1 MQSGMKRLCAQ
12 EKRNIKMIKNQIG
25 KPLIEEDVDVLTD
38 ELVAANNAIVVW
50 NDDVNTFDWVIES
63 LIEVCDHTPES
74 AEQCALIIHYA
85 GKHAVRKGSFDDL
98 RPKCEALL
106 DRGIAATIQ

>member
-1 MQSGMKRLCAQ
+1 MYALSDNGIVMARIEAH
-12 EKRNIKMIKNQIG
+12 N
-25 KPLIEEDVDVLTD
+25 KPFVEEDTDVLVD
-38 ELVAANNAIVVW
+38 EALEMSNSIVVW

-63 LIEVCDHTPES
+63 LVEVCEHSLES
-74 AEQCALIIHYA
+74 AEQCALIIHFA

-106 DRGIAATIQ
+106 DRGISATIQ

>member
-1 MQSGMKRLCAQ
+1 MYALSENGIVMALTEAH
-12 EKRNIKMIKNQIG
+12 N
-25 KPLIEEDVDVLTD
+25 KPFVEEDTDVLVD
-38 ELVAANNAIVVW
+38 EALEMSNSIVVW

-63 LIEVCDHTPES
+63 LVEVCEHSLES
-74 AEQCALIIHYA
+74 AEQCALIIHFA

-106 DRGIAATIQ
+106 DRGISATIQ

>member
-1 MQSGMKRLCAQ
+1 MNAISENEIVAAQ
-12 EKRNIKMIKNQIG
+12 LLNQNN
-25 KPLIEEDVDVLTD
+25 PFVEEDTDVLVED
-38 ELVAANNAIVVW
+38 AIEMSNSIVVW

-63 LIEVCDHTPES
+63 LVDICDHSLES
-74 AEQCALIIHYA
+74 AEQCALIIHFA

-106 DRGIAATIQ
+106 DRGISATIQ